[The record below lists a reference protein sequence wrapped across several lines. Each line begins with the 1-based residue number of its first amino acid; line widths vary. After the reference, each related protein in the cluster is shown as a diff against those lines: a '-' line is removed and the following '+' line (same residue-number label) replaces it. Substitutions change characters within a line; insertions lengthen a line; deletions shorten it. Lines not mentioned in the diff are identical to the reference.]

1 MPPRRRSVLGS
12 DALGKKIYFFYPP
25 GWLKEEMIKD
35 LIENEYEAYAV
46 DDHRL
51 LFPLLR
57 SSSASI
63 IFINIDSGPEE
74 LEWEKYVRIIRDSE
88 LREKVQVG
96 ILSNNNSKPLVEKYV
111 SELKT
116 EAGYII
122 LRQRTQDVSK
132 AIYHVLSKLGAK
144 GRRRFLRAEC
154 SDSGKATFNIS
165 FKGNAYGG
173 RILDI
178 SSAGMAC
185 YFDDDRIM
193 LSVGDMLPDIQLRL
207 VGKVTTVSGRIVGV
221 RQDAHR
227 VYVVLFDEKTSYAAR
242 EKIHSF
248 VYYSLSHNMNR
259 MLSELSSS
267 VKS

>member
-1 MPPRRRSVLGS
+1 MLGN
-12 DALGKKIYFFYPP
+12 DALGKKVFFFYPP

-35 LIENEYEAYAV
+35 LVENEYEAYAV
-46 DDHRL
+46 DDHKL
-51 LFPLLR
+51 LFPILR
-57 SSSASI
+57 SVSASI
-63 IFINIDSGPEE
+63 VFINIDSGPEE

-88 LREKVQVG
+88 LKDKVQIG
-96 ILSNNNSKPLVEKYV
+96 ILSNNNAKPLVEKYV

-132 AIYHVLSKLGAK
+132 AIYHALSKLGAK
-144 GRRRFLRAEC
+144 GRRKFLRAEC

-185 YFDDDRIM
+185 YFDDERIV

-207 VGKVTTVSGRIVGV
+207 VGKVTTVSGKIAGI

-227 VYVVLFDEKTSYAAR
+227 VYVVLFDEKTPYVAR

-248 VYYSLSHNMNR
+248 VYYSLSHNMKR
-259 MLSELSSS
+259 MLTELASG
-267 VKS
+267 VKT